1 MACCLVALNK
11 RPGVH
16 PVEIGET
23 FRRDISKLVMRAEED
38 QANTACGSLQLCA
51 GIEARIEGGTHAVVQ
66 RRRDRHV
73 LELGGGSDEGSE
85 GVEDESTAATS
96 GTERAGEAAIL
107 GGRGEVLQPH
117 GERN

>member
-1 MACCLVALNK
+1 M
-11 RPGVH
+11 GVC
-16 PVEIGET
+16 PVGIRET
-23 FRRDISKLVMRAEED
+23 LYRAISKLVMRAVGY

-73 LELGGGSDEGSE
+73 LELGGGADEGSE
-85 GVEDESTAATS
+85 EVEDNSTAATS